1 MIAALYV
8 ATRGCYFGLDD
19 VDPWDEARDARKY
32 AGPHPVVAHPPC
44 TTWGAFA
51 RQGVTRRP
59 LGDDDGCF
67 AAALAAVRRWGGVI
81 EHPAYSSA
89 WRAFGLVAPR
99 GPGWWADT
107 SGGWCALVDQG
118 HYGHEARKP
127 TWLYAVGVSHMP
139 SLDWSKSRGK
149 IKFKMLGS
157 GTSKTGRAR
166 RAATPIPFRDL
177 LLSIARSTLHVEQFL
192 EAP

>member
-8 ATRGCYFGLDD
+8 AKGGCYFGLPD
-19 VDPWDEARDARKY
+19 VDPWDEERDARTY
-32 AGPHPVVAHPPC
+32 AGPWPVVAHPPC

-51 RQGVTRRP
+51 RQGVTRRR

-89 WRAFGLVAPR
+89 WRAFGLVAPL

-107 SGGWCALVDQG
+107 DGGWCALVDQG

-127 TWLYAVGVSHMP
+127 TWLYAVGATRLP
-139 SLDWSKSRGK
+139 SLDWSRSRGK
-149 IKFKMLGS
+149 VKFKMIGD
-157 GTSKTGRAR
+157 GTSKAGRAR
-166 RAATPIPFRDL
+166 RAATPIPFRDVL
-177 LLSIARSTLHVEQFL
+177 LDIARSVT
-192 EAP
+192 P